1 MFAYARFLAAYPI
14 AAVTTA
20 GILMGGPWMWLGAI
34 TIYLL
39 LVPGEH
45 FLGDDLSEPDYRHP
59 RVLDALLYLALPVML
74 AASAAYAWMLAT
86 SSATSLTGYL
96 GGAMSLGLL
105 YASLGT
111 NVGHELTHRV
121 RDPRALAVGRWL
133 LAFTADAEF
142 SIEHVYGHHARLA
155 TREDPATA
163 RRGENFYAF
172 LLRSI
177 PGQTRSAWKL
187 ESARLA
193 RRGLPLWSRHNL
205 MLRGWLMTGAIAA
218 GFTLAAGWRGLAGFA
233 VAALF
238 GRTVLEAVNYFEHY
252 GLVREPGTPVK
263 PRHSWNS
270 NKSLSNALL
279 FNLARHSHHHADGGA
294 PYWRLRSMPEAPAL
308 PFGYVTSMLLVYLAP
323 GFYRNRM
330 NPLLLDWD
338 RRHATRAEHALARDA
353 SRLSGVP
360 ALVRAASMY

>member
-1 MFAYARFLAAYPI
+1 MFAYARFLAPYPI
-14 AAVTTA
+14 AAVTIA
-20 GILMGGPWMWLGAI
+20 GLLMGGAWMWLGAAV
-34 TIYLL
+34 TYLV
-39 LVPGEH
+39 LVPGEYL
-45 FLGDDLSEPDYRHP
+45 LGDDLSEPDYRHP
-59 RVLDALLYLALPVML
+59 RALDALLYPALPVL
-74 AASAAYAWMLAT
+74 VAASAAYAWMLAT
-86 SSATSLTGYL
+86 SEATGALGFL
-96 GGAMSLGLL
+96 GGAISLGLL

-121 RDPRALAVGRWL
+121 RNRRALAVGRWL
-133 LAFTADAEF
+133 LAFTVDAEF

-163 RRGENFYAF
+163 RRGEGFYAF

-177 PGQTRSAWKL
+177 PGQTQSAWKI

-193 RRGLPLWSRHNL
+193 RRDLPLWSHHNL
-205 MLRGWLMTGAIAA
+205 MLGGWLMTGTIAA
-218 GFTLAAGWRGLAGFA
+218 GFTWAAGWRGLAGFA

-252 GLVREPGTPVK
+252 GLVREPGSPVK

-294 PYWRLRSMPEAPAL
+294 PYWRLRSMPEAPCL
-308 PFGYVTSMLLVYLAP
+308 PFGYVTSMLLVYVAP
-323 GFYRNRM
+323 GFYRARM
-330 NPLLLDWD
+330 IPLLLDWD
-338 RRHATRAEHALARDA
+338 RRYATPAEHALARHA
-353 SRLSGVP
+353 SRLSGD
-360 ALVRAASMY
+360 AELVRAASMH